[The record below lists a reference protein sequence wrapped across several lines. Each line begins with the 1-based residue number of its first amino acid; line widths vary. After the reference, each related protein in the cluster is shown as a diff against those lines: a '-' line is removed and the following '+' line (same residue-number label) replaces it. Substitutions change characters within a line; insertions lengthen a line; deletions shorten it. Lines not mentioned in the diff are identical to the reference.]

1 MLINK
6 DTFLKIIA
14 YHIQGLIKSTCVET
28 RVLSVILQFYL
39 VFLRQDLLLFIAM
52 QTKLADLSSCTR
64 INEITGV
71 LPLLGLGDPNS
82 VSHACISSR
91 AIALVPGIWVFI
103 YYLQK
108 HFCFYFIFPSFYFFI
123 CISSLRITYNVHSS
137 HVSPMPNS
145 SQTPSLA
152 YHPICVLFF
161 SLTPSSRVDATHILL
176 DV

>member
-14 YHIQGLIKSTCVET
+14 YHIQGLINSTCVET

-64 INEITGV
+64 INEIIGV

-108 HFCFYFIFPSFYFFI
+108 HFCFYFIFPSFYFFHLYKFSENNI
-123 CISSLRITYNVHSS
+123 QCTFITCITHAQLLTDTQPCLSPNLCSFFLFNPIKSS
-137 HVSPMPNS
+137 
-145 SQTPSLA
+145 
-152 YHPICVLFF
+152 
-161 SLTPSSRVDATHILL
+161 
-176 DV
+176 